1 MSAIT
6 TFVSKRPH
14 KKSRGGCKT
23 CKTRKVKCDEAQ
35 PKCSFCEKRDLKCVY
50 IYKSAASLSSS
61 ASTPPFFSENARP
74 ASTSPGSGDQ
84 ADVELVRRSWSM
96 SPAPSVQI
104 MSTAGCM
111 SRNDLRLMHHW
122 STATWNTINVTDQAN
137 GVLLLHAPQLGFG
150 NEFLLNCILGIS
162 SFHMEHLIPNFPEI
176 NLIRQQTS
184 LYRVRALNSFREHLG
199 KLPLSLETWEASL
212 LTSILLVVLCSKEYV
227 STDGDLAVVNW
238 IVLYHGLASV
248 IKMRSYADV
257 QASNVALIFRRE
269 LTSLRTAPVV
279 PQNLID
285 MVEKIKP
292 LDSDFEYLEWY
303 CKAIDV
309 LGILYAGLR
318 QDGLTSALFVRI
330 ISWPSFLSE
339 EFGRCA
345 QEKRPRSLIILAH
358 YLVFTKLVNG
368 LWWLDGSSNAQ
379 INAITKM
386 IGREWLLYMRLP
398 LEATRL
404 NKPEEIAEL
413 LLR

>member
-1 MSAIT
+1 MAPI
-6 TFVSKRPH
+6 FVSKRPH

-50 IYKSAASLSSS
+50 FYTSAASLSNS
-61 ASTPPFFSENARP
+61 ATPPSLSSENASS
-74 ASTSPGSGDQ
+74 ASTSPGSGYY
-84 ADVELVRRSWSM
+84 ADVELVPQSWSL
-96 SPAPSVQI
+96 SPAPSIQI

-111 SRNDLRLMHHW
+111 SRTDLELMHHW
-122 STATWNTINVTDQAN
+122 STATWNTINVTDQQN

-162 SFHMEHLIPNFPEI
+162 SFHLEHLNPDSPQIS
-176 NLIRQQTS
+176 LIRQQTS
-184 LYRVRALNSFREHLG
+184 LYRVRALKSFREHLG
-199 KLPLSLETWEASL
+199 NSHSSLETWEASL
-212 LTSILLVVLCSKEYV
+212 LTSILLVVLCSKEHV
-227 STDGDLAVVNW
+227 SPDGDLAVVNW
-238 IVLYHGLASV
+238 IVLYRGLASV
-248 IKMRSYADV
+248 IMMRSYVDV
-257 QASNVALIFRRE
+257 QRSNVASIFKRE
-269 LTSLRTAPVV
+269 FSSLRTAPVI
-279 PQNLID
+279 PQLLID

-318 QDGLTSALFVRI
+318 QDGVTPALFVRI
-330 ISWPSFLSE
+330 VSWPSFLSE
-339 EFGRCA
+339 QFGRCA
-345 QEKRPRSLIILAH
+345 QEKRPRSLIILAY

-379 INAITKM
+379 INAIEEM
-386 IGREWLLYMRLP
+386 IGPEWLVYMRLP
-398 LEATRL
+398 LEATYL
-404 NKPEEIAEL
+404 SKPEEITDL

>member
-1 MSAIT
+1 MTA
-6 TFVSKRPH
+6 FVSKRPH

-35 PKCSFCEKRDLKCVY
+35 PKCNFCEKRDLKCVY
-50 IYKSAASLSSS
+50 IYKSAASLSNS
-61 ASTPPFFSENARP
+61 ASTPSFSSENAIP
-74 ASTSPGSGDQ
+74 ISASPVSGDQ
-84 ADVELVRRSWSM
+84 TDIELVPRSWSLT
-96 SPAPSVQI
+96 PAPSFQR
-104 MSTAGCM
+104 MSTVSYM

-122 STATWNTINVTDQAN
+122 STVTWNTINVTDQAD

-162 SFHMEHLIPNFPEI
+162 SFHMEHLIPDCPEI
-176 NLIRQQTS
+176 GLIKQQTS
-184 LYRVRALNSFREHLG
+184 LYRVRALNSFRENLG
-199 KLPLSLETWEASL
+199 NLHLSLENWEASL
-212 LTSILLVVLCSKEYV
+212 LTSILLVVLCSKDYV
-227 STDGDLAVVNW
+227 SMDGDLAVVNW
-238 IVLYHGLASV
+238 IVLYRGLASV
-248 IKMRSYADV
+248 IMMRSYAEV
-257 QASNVALIFRRE
+257 QKSNVAPIFKRE
-269 LTSLRTAPVV
+269 LTSLRTVPVI
-279 PQNLID
+279 PQILID

-318 QDGLTSALFVRI
+318 QDGLTPPLFVRI

-339 EFGRCA
+339 EFARCA
-345 QEKRPRSLIILAH
+345 QEKRPRPLIILAH

-379 INAITKM
+379 INAIAKM
-386 IGREWLLYMRLP
+386 IGPEWLLYMRLP
-398 LEATRL
+398 LEATYL
-404 NKPEEIAEL
+404 NKPEEITDL